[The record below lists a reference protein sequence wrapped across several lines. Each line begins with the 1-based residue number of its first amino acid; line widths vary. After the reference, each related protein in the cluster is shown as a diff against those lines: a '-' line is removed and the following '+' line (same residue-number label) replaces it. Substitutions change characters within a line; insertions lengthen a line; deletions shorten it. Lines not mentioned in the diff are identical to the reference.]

1 MTETAV
7 VSNNAITWYPLYREG
22 WPRILLLSLLVPL
35 WIVLA
40 VLGTATL
47 HYVDMGESAAVFWI
61 VNWVLL
67 WIPSFLFCGYLQRV
81 GRQASGPEPLALPP
95 ISNLLDMLFS
105 GVKTLVA
112 GILSGVTALVPL
124 ATISGLVVYLAYS
137 VVGSQKAFLLIPIAM
152 LGFAFLNLAFYIYAY
167 VIFPLCFVR
176 YAKSQKFSDFFS
188 FRWAFRLFQ
197 ANPWDYL
204 TKNFVWIAL
213 MHTPLVIVAWPLV
226 YMNGVHSVGR
236 FYSDSCA
243 SI

>member
-1 MTETAV
+1 M
-7 VSNNAITWYPLYREG
+7 SNNATTWYPLCRQG
-22 WPRILLLSLLVPL
+22 WPRILLLSLLMPF

-47 HYVDMGESAAVFWI
+47 QYMDMGEAAGVFWI
-61 VNWVLL
+61 VNWILL

-81 GRQASGPEPLALPP
+81 ARQVSGPEPLALPP
-95 ISNLLDMLFS
+95 SSNLLDMLFS
-105 GVKTLVA
+105 GFKTVGA
-112 GILSGVTALVPL
+112 GILSGVTALGPL
-124 ATISGLVVYLAYS
+124 ATISGLVVCLVHS
-137 VVGSQKAFLLIPIAM
+137 ILGSQKAFLLIPIAM
-152 LGFAFLNLAFYIYAY
+152 LGLAFLNLAFYIFAY

-176 YAKSQKFSDFFS
+176 YASSQKFSDFFS

-197 ANPWDYL
+197 ANPRDYL

-213 MHTPLVIVAWPLV
+213 MHTPLVIVAWPLA

-236 FYSDSCA
+236 FYRDSCA